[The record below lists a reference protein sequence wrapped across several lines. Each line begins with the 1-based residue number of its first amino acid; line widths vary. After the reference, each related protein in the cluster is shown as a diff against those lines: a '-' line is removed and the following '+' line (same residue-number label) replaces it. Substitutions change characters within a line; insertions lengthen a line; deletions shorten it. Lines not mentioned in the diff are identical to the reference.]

1 MTKKYPIITEKV
13 YPNGD
18 KDIITEIKKGKFL
31 TDTYRQLDNG
41 ITEIIFERGAGNFEK
56 TQRRTVTKFL
66 KLPKS
71 IFGNTKWLCKAS
83 WEEVRYETS
92 LISWFNPLLG
102 GGKIG
107 WSEWTPTNWI

>member
-1 MTKKYPIITEKV
+1 MTKKYPIITEKI

-41 ITEIIFERGAGNFEK
+41 ITQLTTHYGEK
-56 TQRRTVTKFL
+56 SQTRQVTKFL

-71 IFGNTKWLCKAS
+71 IFGNTKWLRKAS

-107 WSEWTPTNWI
+107 WSEWTPTKWI